1 MLSFRF
7 PPGQEVLL
15 TFAAVTPVWL
25 KKKIRPASEHA
36 AELGVELEPTPQ
48 EASGEEASRQ
58 SRCGPRG
65 SGAAGGADEDRWGGG
80 RRTGDGRQS
89 LSPPLTAENEGR
101 DTHTHTHVHVYLS
114 L

>member
-1 MLSFRF
+1 M
-7 PPGQEVLL
+7 
-15 TFAAVTPVWL
+15 
-25 KKKIRPASEHA
+25 
-36 AELGVELEPTPQ
+36 ELEPTPR

-80 RRTGDGRQS
+80 RRTGDRRQS

-101 DTHTHTHVHVYLS
+101 DTHTHAHVYLS